1 MEQIN
6 LRKRGRPPKDRK
18 LKVEAISDA
27 EIDTIVEE
35 VAEIVDSQ
43 PIERPSMRNAMR
55 EESPAERAKRR
66 AAEIRGHLGG
76 MDEGT
81 DEFYI
86 DPHVI
91 PDGWSY
97 EWKRR
102 LLLGAED
109 PSHNVALYRMGWEPV
124 PASRH
129 PEMMPRGWAGETIER
144 KGMILMERPLE
155 LVEEARNHELRK
167 ARNQVRDKEAQLAGT
182 PEGTLTRDHA
192 QAKPSIKK
200 GYEPIPIPK
209 D

>member
-1 MEQIN
+1 MDNISPRKKGRPSKALKLQTEKLSDEQI
-6 LRKRGRPPKDRK
+6 D
-18 LKVEAISDA
+18 E
-27 EIDTIVEE
+27 IVEE
-35 VAEIVDSQ
+35 VAEIIDSQ
-43 PIERPSMRNAMR
+43 PIERPSMRGSVR
-55 EESPAERAKRR
+55 EESPADRAKRR

-76 MDEGT
+76 LDEGT

-129 PEMMPRGWAGETIER
+129 PEMMPRGWHGDTIER

-155 LVEEARNHELRK
+155 LVEEARSHELRK

>member
-1 MEQIN
+1 MEN
-6 LRKRGRPPKDRK
+6 SLPRKRGRKPKGFKMETAK
-18 LKVEAISDA
+18 LTDA
-27 EIDTIVEE
+27 EIDEIVEE
-35 VAEIVDSQ
+35 VAETINSQ
-43 PIERPSMRNAMR
+43 PIERPSMRGNVR
-55 EESPAERAKRR
+55 EESPADRAKRR

-76 MDEGT
+76 LDEGT

-129 PEMMPRGWAGETIER
+129 PEMMPRGWHGDTIER

-155 LVEEARNHELRK
+155 LVEEARSHELRK

>member
-1 MEQIN
+1 MDNKPI
-6 LRKRGRPPKDRK
+6 RKRGRPPMTFKAP
-18 LKVEAISDA
+18 EPA
-27 EIDTIVEE
+27 EIEEIVES
-35 VAEIVDSQ
+35 AQSN
-43 PIERPSMRNAMR
+43 PIERPSIRAEMR

-66 AAEIRGHLGG
+66 AAEIRGHIGD

-81 DEFYI
+81 DEFYV
-86 DPHVI
+86 DPSMV
-91 PDGWSY
+91 PDGWAY

-124 PASRH
+124 PLSRH
-129 PEMMPRGWAGETIER
+129 PEMMPRDWAGNTIER

-155 LVEEARNHELRK
+155 LVQEARQIERRK
-167 ARNQVRDKEAQLAGT
+167 AVNQVRDKEAQIAGT
-182 PEGTLTRDHA
+182 PDGTLTRDHA
-192 QAKPSIKK
+192 QARPSIKK

>member
-1 MEQIN
+1 MENKPI
-6 LRKRGRPPKDRK
+6 RKRGRPPKLFEAPK
-18 LKVEAISDA
+18 MVE
-27 EIDTIVEE
+27 VEE
-35 VAEIVDSQ
+35 IVVET
-43 PIERPSMRNAMR
+43 PIERPAMRAEMR

-66 AAEIRGHLGG
+66 AAEIRGHLNGI
-76 MDEGT
+76 DEGT

-86 DPHVI
+86 DPSMI

-124 PASRH
+124 PLTRH
-129 PEMMPRGWAGETIER
+129 PEMMPRDWRGETIER

-155 LVEEARNHELRK
+155 LVEEARQIERRK
-167 ARNQVRDKEAQLAGT
+167 AVNQVRDKEAQIAGT
-182 PEGTLTRDHA
+182 PDGTLTRDHA
-192 QAKPSIKK
+192 QARPSIKK

>member
-1 MEQIN
+1 MENKPI
-6 LRKRGRPPKDRK
+6 RRRGRPPQSYKK
-18 LKVEAISDA
+18 PEVADA
-27 EIDTIVEE
+27 EDIVEN
-35 VAEIVDSQ
+35 A
-43 PIERPSMRNAMR
+43 PIERPAMRSEMR

-76 MDEGT
+76 LDEGT
-81 DEFYI
+81 DEFYV
-86 DPHVI
+86 DPSTI

-124 PASRH
+124 PSSRH
-129 PEMMPRGWAGETIER
+129 PEMMPRDWRGTTIER
-144 KGMILMERPLE
+144 KGMILMERPTE
-155 LVEEARNHELRK
+155 LVDEARQLERRK
-167 ARNQVRDKEAQLAGT
+167 AVNQVRDKEAQIAGT
-182 PEGTLTRDHA
+182 PDGTLTRDHA
-192 QAKPSIKK
+192 QARPNIKK